1 MEGSAESPTT
11 SLPAIILSSII
22 ILLFTIFDQAMK
34 LKPCTYSS
42 RKVLSR
48 METIQG
54 QGVVDV
60 KVDDLYI
67 HYGETPVVHGISLE
81 VYKGEFLS
89 LLGPSGC
96 GKTTT
101 LNAIAG
107 FLDPSG
113 GTISL
118 RGEVVNKVPPHKRS
132 LGMVFQSYA
141 LFPHMNVF
149 DNIAFG
155 LSIKGEKPAAI
166 KESVMNA
173 LELVELSGYDQR
185 RIQNLSGGQQ
195 QRVAIARALAV
206 NPFVLLMDEPLS
218 NLDAKL
224 RRQMRVELRRI
235 QQQVG
240 ITTIFV
246 THDQEEALTMSD
258 RMVVM
263 NQGNIEQVGTP
274 VDLYRKPRTPFVA
287 QFLGHPNFLHGEVE
301 AQDDASVTVKVDGE
315 LFTSASSDS
324 FSVGQKVALVLRAES
339 LSLQRE
345 NPNDSVNHLKGV
357 VEFLV
362 YLGTN
367 AEYEVTL
374 LNGKRLRVVEQIT
387 NGIPSFSKGDDVYV
401 TWKPSD
407 SIPLESEG
415 YDFSEDPE

>member
-1 MEGSAESPTT
+1 MVTQTET
-11 SLPAIILSSII
+11 S
-22 ILLFTIFDQAMK
+22 
-34 LKPCTYSS
+34 
-42 RKVLSR
+42 
-48 METIQG
+48 E
-54 QGVVDV
+54 VDV
-60 KVDDLYI
+60 RLENVYI
-67 HYGETPVVHGISLE
+67 HYGETQVVHGINLD

-118 RGEVVNKVPPHKRS
+118 RGKVVNNVPAHKRS

-149 DNIAFG
+149 DNVAFG
-155 LSIKGEKPAAI
+155 LAIKGAKQSLIRERVV
-166 KESVMNA
+166 SA
-173 LELVELSGYDQR
+173 LELVQLNGFEQR

-195 QRVAIARALAV
+195 QRVAIARALAF

-218 NLDAKL
+218 NLDARL

-263 NQGNIEQVGTP
+263 NSGHIEQVGTP

-287 QFLGHPNFLHGEVE
+287 QFLGHPNFLYGEV
-301 AQDDASVTVKVDGE
+301 ADARDGSITLKVDDVS
-315 LFTSASSDS
+315 LQASAEEP
-324 FSVGQKVALVLRAES
+324 FAVGDRIALVLRAES
-339 LSLQRE
+339 LRLQRE
-345 NPNDSVNHLKGV
+345 VPDARLNSLSGAVD
-357 VEFLV
+357 FLV

-367 AEYEVTL
+367 VEYEVVL
-374 LNGKRLRVVEQIT
+374 DIGNRIRVVEQIP
-387 NGIPSFSKGDDVYV
+387 NGIPSFKGGERVFA
-401 TWKPSD
+401 TWAPSD
-407 SIPLESEG
+407 SIALAASDN
-415 YDFSEDPE
+415 DFSGDV

>member
-1 MEGSAESPTT
+1 MESNP
-11 SLPAIILSSII
+11 
-22 ILLFTIFDQAMK
+22 
-34 LKPCTYSS
+34 
-42 RKVLSR
+42 
-48 METIQG
+48 G
-54 QGVVDV
+54 QGEVDV
-60 KVDDLYI
+60 QVKDLFI
-67 HYGETPVVHGISLE
+67 HYGDTPVVHGISLD

-107 FLDPSG
+107 FIDPSG
-113 GTISL
+113 GSISL
-118 RGEVVNKVPPHKRS
+118 RGKVVNRVPPHKRS

-149 DNIAFG
+149 DNVAFG
-155 LSIKGEKPAAI
+155 LSIKGEKPAVI
-166 KESVMNA
+166 RESVMNA

-195 QRVAIARALAV
+195 QRVAIARALAS

-263 NQGNIEQVGTP
+263 NQGSIEQVGTP
-274 VDLYRKPRTPFVA
+274 VDLYRKPNTPFVA
-287 QFLGHPNFLHGEVE
+287 QFLGHPNFMHGVVE
-301 AQDDASVTVKVDGE
+301 SHNGSSITVMADGRS
-315 LFTSASSDS
+315 FTSISSETFDL
-324 FSVGQKVALVLRAES
+324 GQKVVLVLRAES
-339 LSLQRE
+339 LKLQRE
-345 NPNDSVNHLKGV
+345 APSDSSNFLQGV
-357 VEFLV
+357 VDLLV

-367 AEYEVTL
+367 AEYEVDL
-374 LNGKRLRVVEQIT
+374 QDGKRVRVVEQISD
-387 NGIPSFSKGDDVYV
+387 GIPSFNKGEPVYV
-401 TWKPSD
+401 TWNPSD

-415 YDFSEDPE
+415 HDFSEDIG

>member
-1 MEGSAESPTT
+1 MESH
-11 SLPAIILSSII
+11 
-22 ILLFTIFDQAMK
+22 
-34 LKPCTYSS
+34 
-42 RKVLSR
+42 
-48 METIQG
+48 QG
-54 QGVVDV
+54 QGEIDV
-60 KVDDLYI
+60 KVEDLFI
-67 HYGETPVVHGISLE
+67 HYGENPVVHGISLD

-118 RGEVVNKVPPHKRS
+118 RGKVVNKVPPHKRS

-149 DNIAFG
+149 DNVAFG
-155 LSIKGEKPAAI
+155 LSIRGEKASVI
-166 KESVMNA
+166 RENVMNA

-195 QRVAIARALAV
+195 QRVAIARALAF

-274 VDLYRKPRTPFVA
+274 VDLYRKPKTPFVA
-287 QFLGHPNFLHGEVE
+287 QFLGHPNFLYG
-301 AQDDASVTVKVDGE
+301 TVKDQQVESLLLDVDGVT
-315 LFTSASSDS
+315 FSSTTSDD
-324 FSVGQKVALVLRAES
+324 FQHGQEIALVLRAES
-339 LSLQRE
+339 LKLQRE
-345 NPNDSVNHLKGV
+345 PADKSGNHLKGV
-357 VEFLV
+357 VEFVV

-367 AEYEVTL
+367 AEYEVRL
-374 LNGKRLRVVEQIT
+374 QNGKHIRVVEQIS
-387 NGIPSFSKGDDVYV
+387 NGVPTFDRGDDVYV

-407 SIPLESEG
+407 SIPLASDGQE
-415 YDFSEDPE
+415 FSEVIE

>member
-1 MEGSAESPTT
+1 MVTQT
-11 SLPAIILSSII
+11 
-22 ILLFTIFDQAMK
+22 
-34 LKPCTYSS
+34 
-42 RKVLSR
+42 
-48 METIQG
+48 ETRE
-54 QGVVDV
+54 VDV
-60 KVDDLYI
+60 HLEDVYI
-67 HYGETPVVHGISLE
+67 HYGETQVVHGINLD

-118 RGEVVNKVPPHKRS
+118 RGKVVNNVPAHKRS

-149 DNIAFG
+149 DNVAFG
-155 LSIKGEKPAAI
+155 LSIKGAKQSLIRER
-166 KESVMNA
+166 VVNA
-173 LELVELSGYDQR
+173 LELVQLSGFDQR

-195 QRVAIARALAV
+195 QRVAIARALAF

-218 NLDAKL
+218 NLDARL

-263 NQGNIEQVGTP
+263 NSGHIEQVGTP

-287 QFLGHPNFLHGEVE
+287 QFLGHPNFLYGEVADYRE
-301 AQDDASVTVKVDGE
+301 GSITLKVDGE
-315 LFTSASSDS
+315 NFQASAEEP
-324 FSVGQKVALVLRAES
+324 FKVGDRVALVLRAES
-339 LSLQRE
+339 LRLRREASDSRLNSL
-345 NPNDSVNHLKGV
+345 SGA

-367 AEYEVTL
+367 VEYEIVL
-374 LNGKRLRVVEQIT
+374 DIGNRVRVVEQIP
-387 NGIPSFSKGDDVYV
+387 NGIPSFSAGEQVFV
-401 TWKPSD
+401 TWAPSD
-407 SIPLESEG
+407 SIALAASDS
-415 YDFSEDPE
+415 DFSGDI